1 MDLVLLVFCLIGFC
15 RSIPN
20 PGGIRVQLP
29 DSPITINMEPQNIN
43 VESPVSRI
51 KPPKARFE
59 APKTGLEP
67 VRARLEPPKARME
80 PPKARMQPPKARI
93 ESPKARIESG
103 IESPNSVVA
112 GIDSSRSKLEL
123 GKTTFESKQGCRN
136 LLDVVAVVDGSD
148 SITSPDFQTLKSSL
162 VDLMDGLQLAEDQA
176 RFGVVLYSSDVAA
189 EIPLS
194 ADRRQLKSK
203 ILGLRHPRDGTR
215 TDLGI
220 KSLRKMFSQQGRPG
234 VPRVGVVI
242 TDGISKNPRD
252 TAKESE
258 LARSE
263 GVKLYAVGVSDLI
276 AENELKSIASNGTRV
291 LSVTSFDQLKLVF
304 SSLVVQVCP
313 TTTTTT
319 TTTTPA
325 PTTTT
330 TTKTTTTLPPTTKK
344 PKNPCDSCKM
354 SNGAGFTRHP
364 TDCSKF
370 IQCYFGNNGLK
381 KMSYQECPWGN
392 FWDQSSLTCQ
402 PAHRVKCPTD
412 RCLDPEVLTYDLP
425 GSCRSFWA
433 CDGGESIPMCCPYGT
448 SYHSG
453 IGCLPDN
460 KCKDPC
466 PPRPTQH
473 LNPRA
478 IMSDKIDSKMNAPLR
493 EMSLPGLKP
502 KLNIKPRKPVCDKK
516 AVRGDSN
523 SFEQF
528 VERYGWIKMPC
539 APGTQYS
546 QADCEC
552 TTTVPYSSNKT
563 AECTSKLKLNFSD
576 GFEDERD
583 KRPVYI
589 VNNNV
594 SFSGGVA
601 KFSGKSRLRVPQ
613 LSNVDY
619 GDSVMLRI
627 RFRDSTNSS
636 GRPQALISNADCGNN
651 ASILIAKDKDR
662 IIFGA
667 HTENGGYNQIELP
680 KPKTEWK
687 NVKYSYNLGRL
698 QGSVNTDKVTRWIP
712 GGGKIQ
718 SRPCALQIGHGE
730 NLDDFEGDID
740 DLEIFTQ
747 CMPPDDMYFD
757 EDYGGGFL

>member
-1 MDLVLLVFCLIGFC
+1 MNFVLLVFGLFGFC
-15 RSIPN
+15 QSIPN
-20 PGGIRVQLP
+20 PGGIRVRLP
-29 DSPITINMEPQNIN
+29 
-43 VESPVSRI
+43 ESPPPARKQLQATKMVKA
-51 KPPKARFE
+51 KPN
-59 APKTGLEP
+59 
-67 VRARLEPPKARME
+67 
-80 PPKARMQPPKARI
+80 Q
-93 ESPKARIESG
+93 
-103 IESPNSVVA
+103 
-112 GIDSSRSKLEL
+112 D
-123 GKTTFESKQGCRN
+123 CRN

-148 SITSPDFQTLKSSL
+148 SITSKDFRTLKSSM
-162 VDLMDGLQLAEDQA
+162 VDMMESLQLADDQA
-176 RFGVVLYSSDVAA
+176 RFGLVLYSSNVAA

-194 ADRRQLKSK
+194 ANRQQLKNK
-203 ILGLRHPRDGTR
+203 IMGLRHPRDGTR

-220 KSLRKMFSQQGRPG
+220 KSLRKMFSSQGRPG

-252 TAKESE
+252 TAKESA

-263 GVKLYAVGVSDLI
+263 GIKLYAVGVSDLI

-291 LSVTSFDQLKLVF
+291 LSVSSFDQLKLVF

-313 TTTTTT
+313 TTTTS
-319 TTTTPA
+319 TTTTPTTTTPK
-325 PTTTT
+325 PTTTS
-330 TTKTTTTLPPTTKK
+330 TLPPTTKK

-392 FWDQSSLTCQ
+392 FWDQTSLTCQ

-453 IGCLPDN
+453 IGCLPDSG
-460 KCKDPC
+460 CKDPC

-478 IMSDKIDSKMNAPLR
+478 LMSDKISPEKNAPLR
-493 EMSLPGLKP
+493 KLSLPALKP
-502 KLNIKPRKPVCDKK
+502 KLTIKPRKPACDKK
-516 AVRGDSN
+516 PVRGDSN

-528 VERYGWIKMPC
+528 VQRYGWIKMPC

-552 TTTVPYSSNKT
+552 TTRVPYSSNKT
-563 AECTSKLKLNFSD
+563 AECTSKVKLNFSD

-601 KFSGKSRLRVPQ
+601 KFTGSSRLRVPQ

-619 GDSVMLRI
+619 GDSVMLKI

-636 GRPQALISNADCGNN
+636 GRPQAIISNADCGNN

-662 IIFGA
+662 IMFGA
-667 HTENGGYNQIELP
+667 QTEKGDYTQIEIP

-698 QGSVNTDKVTRWIP
+698 QGSVNNEQVTRWIP

-740 DLEIFTQ
+740 DLEIYTQ
-747 CMPPDDMYFD
+747 CMPPEEMYFD
-757 EDYGGGFL
+757 EDYSGFL